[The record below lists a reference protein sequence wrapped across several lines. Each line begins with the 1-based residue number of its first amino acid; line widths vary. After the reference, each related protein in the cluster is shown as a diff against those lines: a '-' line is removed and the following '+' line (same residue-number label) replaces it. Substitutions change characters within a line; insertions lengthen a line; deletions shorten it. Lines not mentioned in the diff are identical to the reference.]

1 MMEQKSVAIL
11 LAVYN
16 PPLDWFAE
24 LLDSLDAQT
33 YENLHIRIRDDAS
46 VSPSPA
52 KLEAV
57 LEEHLLRVPYTL
69 LRNDRNIGSNATF
82 AALVKD
88 ATEDL
93 VAFCDQDDIWFPDK
107 IERSVKLLEQSPLNP
122 VLVCSE
128 VSVIDADG
136 HEIAPSISAHRKR
149 HVFLRG
155 PGLAPT
161 LLHRNFA
168 LGCTMLL
175 SRERALSY
183 LPFPDGIIHDHY
195 LAYRAACDGAID
207 YLPEPTMRYR
217 VYGGNQTGVMV
228 GVRTKRDYYETRILV
243 FDRRLAEFSRYADFP
258 ELIEARRW
266 GDARRDNFARRK
278 GSFRR
283 LRSLRHVNRATTLFE
298 LYALRMPSPLFRLAI
313 RLIQKRIL

>member
-1 MMEQKSVAIL
+1 MEAKSVAVL

-16 PPLDWFAE
+16 PPLNWFGD

-33 YENLHIRIRDDAS
+33 YRNLHVYIRDDAS
-46 VSPSPA
+46 ASPSPA
-52 KLEAV
+52 ELEAF
-57 LEEHLLRVPYTL
+57 LGKHLLHVPYTF
-69 LRNDRNIGSNATF
+69 LRNESNLGSNATF
-82 AALVKD
+82 SALVKD
-88 ATEDL
+88 ASEDL
-93 VAFCDQDDIWFPDK
+93 VAFCDQDDIWLPDK
-107 IERSVKLLEQSPLNP
+107 IARSVKLLEESPLNP

-128 VSVIDADG
+128 VSVINADG
-136 HEIAPSISAHRKR
+136 KEIAPLISVHRKR
-149 HVFLRG
+149 HVFMRG
-155 PGLAPT
+155 TGLAPV

-168 LGCTMLL
+168 LGCTTLL

-183 LPFPDGIIHDHY
+183 LPFPDGIVHDHY

-228 GVRTKRDYYETRILV
+228 GVRTKQDYYERRILV
-243 FDRRLAEFSRYADFP
+243 FERRLAEFSKYSDFP
-258 ELIEARRW
+258 ELTDARLW
-266 GDARRDNFARRK
+266 GDARRDNFLRRK

-283 LRSLRHVNRATTLFE
+283 LRSLRRVNPATTLFE
-298 LYALRMPSPLFRLAI
+298 LYALRLPTPLFRFAI

>member
-1 MMEQKSVAIL
+1 MQAKTVAIL

-16 PPLDWFAE
+16 PPFDWFGE

-33 YENLHIRIRDDAS
+33 YENLHIYIRDDAS
-46 VSPSPA
+46 ASPA
-52 KLEAV
+52 PAALEAF
-57 LEEHLLRVPYTL
+57 LAEHLLRVPYTL
-69 LRNDRNIGSNATF
+69 LRNEVNIGSNATF

-93 VAFCDQDDIWFPDK
+93 VAFCDQDDIWLPDK
-107 IERSVKLLEQSPLNP
+107 IARSVKLLEESPLSP

-128 VSVIDADG
+128 VAVIDADG
-136 HEIAPSISAHRKR
+136 HEISPLISAHRKR

-155 PGLAPT
+155 TGLAPT

-175 SRERALSY
+175 SRTRALSY
-183 LPFPDGIIHDHY
+183 LPFPSEIVHDHY

-217 VYGGNQTGVMV
+217 VYGGNQTGVMQ
-228 GVRTKRDYYETRILV
+228 GVRTKRDYYEKRILV

-258 ELIEARRW
+258 ELIDARRW
-266 GDARRDNFARRK
+266 GDARRDNFERRK

-298 LYALRMPSPLFRLAI
+298 LYALRMPRPLFRFAV
-313 RLIQKRIL
+313 RLVQKRLL